1 MARKPALVTQHL
13 EGVSR
18 ELLEE
23 HQEIVRRYVRA
34 RNGVYALYRGK
45 RLYYVGLAT
54 NLKNRLGH
62 HLKDRHHDSWD
73 RFSVYLTI
81 GDEHLREL
89 EALILRIVSPP
100 GNKQRG
106 RFPKAEDLRRHFRK
120 DLNDEL
126 RRVID
131 DFLPTK
137 PRRPTKPAATPKTP
151 DGRKPVLA
159 N

>member
-62 HLKDRHHDSWD
+62 HLKDRHHGSWD
-73 RFSVYLTI
+73 RFSGWTFLHYQRSP
-81 GDEHLREL
+81 GDWVPLDTLR
-89 EALILRIVSPP
+89 
-100 GNKQRG
+100 K
-106 RFPKAEDLRRHFRK
+106 
-120 DLNDEL
+120 
-126 RRVID
+126 
-131 DFLPTK
+131 
-137 PRRPTKPAATPKTP
+137 
-151 DGRKPVLA
+151 
-159 N
+159 